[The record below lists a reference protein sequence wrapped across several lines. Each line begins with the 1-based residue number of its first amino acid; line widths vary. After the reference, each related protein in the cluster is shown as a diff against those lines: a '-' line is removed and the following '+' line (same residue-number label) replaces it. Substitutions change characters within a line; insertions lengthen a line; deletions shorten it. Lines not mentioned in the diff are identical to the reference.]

1 MTPASSTVGDLEES
15 KRSRASA
22 GPRPTVF
29 RVSLKGGA
37 AADPDARWVEAIRL
51 LALVVFPGLIAFSV
65 VRPDLAGRIVWTVA
79 IASLPLFF
87 VIAGYHRW
95 RRICPLAFVSQIPAM
110 VGLAGSRRAGPWLRD
125 HGYRLAFAIFIVSLW
140 LRLVATN
147 GDGYALALFLSGISL
162 AAFVTGLVFTGKTW
176 CNYVC
181 PVSFVEKL
189 YTEPRGL
196 RDTPNSQCQ
205 VCTACRPTCPDIN
218 EENSYWK
225 EILLPDKRQVF
236 YAFPGVVLAFYVY
249 YFVQAGNWEY
259 YFGGRWTHEVG
270 LFLTAFRR
278 GTDAATAGLYF
289 WPSVPRA
296 IAAAAT
302 LAMGALVSVALF
314 SLAERPVARLLRRV
328 DQTADAAHER
338 HVMFSLAA
346 FTAFI
351 AFYSF
356 AGAPTLRLVSGAA
369 HFFQLFVVT
378 TATLF
383 LVRRLGR
390 GQQDFAEE
398 TLARTF
404 IAKWPWTDSAPPR
417 DLHEAFLVYNLRSK
431 SGGDAARAGVLD
443 LYKIAVRETVNAGVM
458 SRTDTHQ
465 FDSLR
470 SRLRITEADHERI
483 MAELAEE
490 DSALASAGVAQGS
503 PEKRLQLEGY
513 AAALAACLDVQS
525 STGRGIEDVVIRRL
539 REEYAVTADEHR
551 LVLDR
556 LVRQREG
563 IAAHV
568 FDAPLAIEQ
577 TAAAVRALDAT
588 RSPVTA
594 FLARLLKRRW
604 TRTVDTL
611 LQAVAGGDEQTS
623 EVRDGLLAADPQRRH
638 TAIAALSARLSPAS
652 AARLMKADA
661 HAASAAM
668 PDEMAMLRMQLS
680 SADPYIR
687 ATAFYI
693 LQSNG
698 EAAAG
703 RDALAKDDHPLVQ
716 ETVVQAQRVAE
727 EHAHA
732 EPSTLEKMIALC
744 SVPLFESLEPE
755 DLVRLA
761 RQSTEAWF
769 TKGEVL
775 CREGDVGD
783 EAFLVLAGEV
793 SAFRRDGAQDRLV
806 GVEGPG
812 TCIGELSVLD
822 PAPRASTVV
831 VSSVAV
837 RALRVSGQ
845 ALRDARDASPAV
857 SDGIIRLLVRRLRR
871 VGVGATPTVP
881 GPPES

>member
-1 MTPASSTVGDLEES
+1 VSGPVSSTVGDLENS
-15 KRSRASA
+15 KPPGGAARSRA
-22 GPRPTVF
+22 TVF
-29 RVSLKGGA
+29 RVTLKGSS
-37 AADPDARWVEAIRL
+37 AADPDAKWVEAVRL
-51 LALVVFPGLIAFSV
+51 LALVVFPGLIVFSV
-65 VRPDLAGRIVWTVA
+65 LRPALAGRVVWTIA

-87 VIAGYHRW
+87 VLAGYHRW
-95 RRICPLAFVSQIPAM
+95 RRICPLAFMSQIPAM

-140 LRLVATN
+140 LRLIATN
-147 GDGYALALFLSGISL
+147 GDGYALAIFLGGISL

-181 PVSFVEKL
+181 PVFFVEKL

-205 VCTACRPTCPDIN
+205 VCTACRPSCPDIN

-225 EILLPDKRQVF
+225 DILLPDKRHVF

-249 YFVQAGNWEY
+249 YFLQAGTWEY
-259 YFGGRWTHEVG
+259 YFGGRWTREVG
-270 LFLTAFRR
+270 LFHTAFRR

-289 WPSVPRA
+289 WPSMPRA

-302 LAMGALVSVALF
+302 LAIGAVISLTLF
-314 SLAERPVARLLRRV
+314 SLAERPIGLLVRRR
-328 DQTADAAHER
+328 DHMTDATHER

-346 FTAFI
+346 FTAFVG
-351 AFYSF
+351 FYSF
-356 AGAPTLRLVSGAA
+356 AGAPTLRLVSGAP
-369 HFFQLFVVT
+369 HFFQLLVVT
-378 TATLF
+378 TSTLF

-390 GQQDFAEE
+390 RQRDFAEE

-404 IAKWPWTDSAPPR
+404 IARWPWTDSAPPK
-417 DLHEAFLVYNLRSK
+417 DLHEAFLIYNVRSK
-431 SGGDAARAGVLD
+431 ASGEDARAGVLD
-443 LYKIAVRETVNAGVM
+443 LYKIAVRETVNAGVT
-458 SRTDTHQ
+458 SRTDVQQ

-483 MAELAEE
+483 MSELAEE
-490 DSALASAGVAQGS
+490 DTALQSAGVAHAS
-503 PEKRLQLEGY
+503 PEKQLQLDGY
-513 AAALAACLDVQS
+513 AAALAAGLDVQS
-525 STGRGIEDVVIRRL
+525 STGRGMEDALIRRL
-539 REEYAVTADEHR
+539 RDDYAVTADEHR

-577 TAAAVRALDAT
+577 TAAAIRALDASQ
-588 RSPVTA
+588 SPVTA
-594 FLARLLKRRW
+594 FLSRLLKRRW

-611 LQAVAGGDEQTS
+611 LQAVAGGDEKTAALRNDLLTADS
-623 EVRDGLLAADPQRRH
+623 ARRLAALAGLG
-638 TAIAALSARLSPAS
+638 TRLSPGMAD
-652 AARLMKADA
+652 RLKNAVA
-661 HAASAAM
+661 QAASTTT
-668 PDEMAMLRMQLS
+668 PDELTMLGTQLS

-693 LQSNG
+693 LQSKG
-698 EAAAG
+698 EAPG
-703 RDALAKDDHPLVQ
+703 RDALAKDDHPLVH
-716 ETVVQAQRVAE
+716 ETVVQAQRIAE
-727 EHAHA
+727 EHTDA

-744 SVPLFESLEPE
+744 SAPLFESLEPE

-761 RQSTEAWF
+761 RQSTQAWF

-775 CREGDVGD
+775 CREGEVGD

-793 SAFRRDGAQDRLV
+793 SIFRRDGAIDRPF

-871 VGVGATPTVP
+871 VGVGATPTAAS
-881 GPPES
+881 PPES

>member
-1 MTPASSTVGDLEES
+1 VNGPVSTLEDLEKS
-15 KRSRASA
+15 KPPGAKVE
-22 GPRPTVF
+22 PRPTVF
-29 RVSLKGGA
+29 RVTLKGSS
-37 AADPDARWVEAIRL
+37 AADPDAKWVEAMRL
-51 LALVVFPGLIAFSV
+51 LALIVFPGLIAFSV
-65 VRPDLAGRIVWTVA
+65 VRPALAGRIVWTVA

-87 VIAGYHRW
+87 VLAGYHRW
-95 RRICPLAFVSQIPAM
+95 RRICPLAFVSQVPAM
-110 VGLAGSRRAGPWLRD
+110 IGLAGSRRAGPWLRD

-140 LRLVATN
+140 LRLIATN
-147 GDGYALALFLSGISL
+147 GDGYALAIFLGGISL
-162 AAFVTGLVFTGKTW
+162 AAFVTGLLFTGKTW

-196 RDTPNSQCQ
+196 RETPNSQCQ
-205 VCTACRPTCPDIN
+205 VCTACRPICPDIN

-225 EILLPDKRQVF
+225 DILLPDKRQVF

-249 YFVQAGNWEY
+249 YFLQAGTWEY

-270 LFLTAFRR
+270 LFRTAFRS
-278 GTDAATAGLYF
+278 GSDAATAGLFF
-289 WPSVPRA
+289 WPSLPRA

-302 LAMGALVSVALF
+302 LAIGAVVSITLF
-314 SLAERPVARLLRRV
+314 SLAERPIGLLLRRR
-328 DQTADAAHER
+328 DHITDATHER

-346 FTAFI
+346 FTAFV

-356 AGAPTLRLVSGAA
+356 AGAPTLRLVSGAP
-369 HFFQLFVVT
+369 HFFQLLVVT
-378 TATLF
+378 TSTLF

-390 GQQDFAEE
+390 RQRDFAEE

-404 IAKWPWTDSAPPR
+404 IARWPWTDSAPPK
-417 DLHEAFLVYNLRSK
+417 DLHEAFLIYNLRSK
-431 SGGDAARAGVLD
+431 AGGEDARAGVLD
-443 LYKIAVRETVNAGVM
+443 LYKIAVRETVNAGVT
-458 SRTDTHQ
+458 SRTDVHQ

-483 MAELAEE
+483 MSELAEE
-490 DSALASAGVAQGS
+490 DRALESAGVAHAS
-503 PEKRLQLEGY
+503 PEKQLQLAGY
-513 AAALAACLDVQS
+513 AAALAACLDLQS
-525 STGRGIEDVVIRRL
+525 SSGRGLEEVVVRRL
-539 REEYAVTADEHR
+539 RDEYAVTADEHR

-556 LVRQREG
+556 LVHQREG
-563 IAAHV
+563 IAAQV
-568 FDAPLAIEQ
+568 FDAPLTIER
-577 TAAAVRALDAT
+577 TAAAIRALDASQ
-588 RSPVTA
+588 SPVTA
-594 FLARLLKRRW
+594 FLSRLLRRRW

-611 LQAVAGGDEQTS
+611 LEAVAGGDEKT
-623 EVRDGLLAADPQRRH
+623 VAMRDDLLAADPKRRLA
-638 TAIAALSARLSPAS
+638 AIDALGTRLAPGMAD
-652 AARLMKADA
+652 RLKNAVVQ
-661 HAASAAM
+661 AASTPT
-668 PDEMAMLRMQLS
+668 PDEVTMLRAQLS

-693 LQSNG
+693 LQSKG
-698 EAAAG
+698 EATAA
-703 RDALAKDDHPLVQ
+703 RAALANDDHPLVH
-716 ETVVQAQRVAE
+716 ETVMQAQRIAE
-727 EHAHA
+727 EQTDA

-744 SVPLFESLEPE
+744 SAPLFESLEPE

-761 RQSTEAWF
+761 RQSTQAWF
-769 TKGEVL
+769 TKGEAL

-783 EAFLVLAGEV
+783 EAFVVLAGEV
-793 SAFRRDGAQDRLV
+793 SAFRRDGANDCLV

-871 VGVGATPTVP
+871 VGVGATPTAASAR
-881 GPPES
+881 ES